1 MPSCPNCNVNLP
13 PDFGLVVCS
22 SCGASVFIN
31 EFGEAVN
38 NELSD
43 SDYQLEP
50 ENEHSAGQ
58 INRSQVSPNQTV
70 SQYLA
75 DDLLSQISE
84 PSFGG
89 APFDEV
95 GQEDLRLDEHEAIR
109 EDESL
114 IADPSNQKWRESV
127 ESDDFK
133 IYDEEEPNPSIEQQ
147 NFSSDTQV
155 LDPSENNIEK
165 VPSISVRE
173 NESIV
178 PTFQEKERQQIL
190 LSAQFVDRG
199 EKEAPE
205 ATLRQKIKT
214 KFFSQVKKFKEK
226 SDDLSEI
233 ADYGNSLVSNA
244 LEGPILYDIYI
255 AGIDTKDLR
264 KALMEELVD
273 TKLGITIEDL
283 SEGIQDGCLILKGLS
298 GVKSSVIVNR
308 LIPYSF
314 EMQWR
319 QYAVQDSDI

>member
-89 APFDEV
+89 APLDEV

-109 EDESL
+109 KMSH
-114 IADPSNQKWRESV
+114 
-127 ESDDFK
+127 
-133 IYDEEEPNPSIEQQ
+133 
-147 NFSSDTQV
+147 
-155 LDPSENNIEK
+155 
-165 VPSISVRE
+165 
-173 NESIV
+173 
-178 PTFQEKERQQIL
+178 
-190 LSAQFVDRG
+190 
-199 EKEAPE
+199 
-205 ATLRQKIKT
+205 
-214 KFFSQVKKFKEK
+214 
-226 SDDLSEI
+226 
-233 ADYGNSLVSNA
+233 
-244 LEGPILYDIYI
+244 
-255 AGIDTKDLR
+255 
-264 KALMEELVD
+264 
-273 TKLGITIEDL
+273 
-283 SEGIQDGCLILKGLS
+283 
-298 GVKSSVIVNR
+298 
-308 LIPYSF
+308 
-314 EMQWR
+314 
-319 QYAVQDSDI
+319 